1 MAFPCGEQS
10 DRYGKLVLSEYAQNS
25 FTSTFKKT
33 FLLVAS
39 LLNSEFI
46 LLQIQLLLQY
56 LKNDPRKAVKRLAIQ
71 DLKLLANK
79 TPHTWSRENIQVDT
93 FF

>member
-1 MAFPCGEQS
+1 MAGMFMLFQ
-10 DRYGKLVLSEYAQNS
+10 VS
-25 FTSTFKKT
+25 FGSVCSTFLPESFWKY

-39 LLNSEFI
+39 LLNNEFI
-46 LLQIQLLLQY
+46 FLQIQLLLQY

-79 TPHTWSRENIQVDT
+79 TPHTWSRENIQVYM
-93 FF
+93 FFLS

>member
-1 MAFPCGEQS
+1 MAGMFMLFQ
-10 DRYGKLVLSEYAQNS
+10 VS
-25 FTSTFKKT
+25 FGSVCSTFLPESFWKY

-39 LLNSEFI
+39 LLNNEFI
-46 LLQIQLLLQY
+46 FLQIQLLLQY

-79 TPHTWSRENIQVDT
+79 TPHTWSRENIQVCM
-93 FF
+93 FFLS